1 MCAVRQ
7 NSIYWKSRPFA
18 SGAGH
23 VRIDP
28 ASELDPQRGTLQLE
42 LLAKPSFQVTAVT
55 VRHVAQRIAV
65 NHDDGRVGAALVRV
79 TQLGT
84 LIAGTRRSLP
94 FDRGPQRTGQAR
106 RGQAA

>member
-18 SGAGH
+18 SVARH

-28 ASELDPQRGTLQLE
+28 GSEFDPQRGTLQLE

-55 VRHVAQRIAV
+55 VRHVAQGIAV
-65 NHDDGRVGAALVRV
+65 NHDHGRIGPSLVRV
-79 TQLGT
+79 TQYGA
-84 LIAGTRRSLP
+84 LIAGARRNLP
-94 FDRGPQRTGQAR
+94 LDRGPQRTGQAG
-106 RGQAA
+106 RGQ